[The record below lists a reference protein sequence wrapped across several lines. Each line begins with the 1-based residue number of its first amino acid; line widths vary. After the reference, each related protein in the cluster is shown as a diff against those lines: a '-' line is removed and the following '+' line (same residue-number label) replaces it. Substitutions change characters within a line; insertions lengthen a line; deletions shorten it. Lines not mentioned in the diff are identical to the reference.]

1 MSENNLPKT
10 QEELN
15 QYLETR
21 LARQKKQLKLILLIM
36 MNSKLK
42 LLHLKQITLHIKQLL
57 KNQSLGNK
65 KKLIMKNKSV
75 VTKQLNSNNLLSIKA
90 GLPLDLADRLSGD
103 DEESLKADAER
114 FSGFIKPKTPPAPLK
129 DVEPNLG
136 DGKDGAYRK
145 LVDGLNRRR
154 IKHGIKQR
162 NII

>member
-15 QYLETR
+15 QIIETR
-21 LARQKKQLKLILLIM
+21 LARQKETIEASFADYDELKTKIAALEADNTAYQATIEESKSWEQEKADYEKQISGYKTTQLK
-36 MNSKLK
+36 
-42 LLHLKQITLHIKQLL
+42 
-57 KNQSLGNK
+57 QS
-65 KKLIMKNKSV
+65 IA
-75 VTKQLNSNNLLSIKA
+75 IKA

-114 FSGFIKPKTPPAPLK
+114 FSGFIKPQTLPAPLK

-145 LVDGLNRRR
+145 LVEGLNLE
-154 IKHGIKQR
+154 GE
-162 NII
+162 

>member
-15 QYLETR
+15 QIIETR
-21 LARQKKQLKLILLIM
+21 LARQKETIEANFADYDELKTKIAALEADNTAYQATIEEAKSWEQEKADYEKQISSYKTTQLK
-36 MNSKLK
+36 
-42 LLHLKQITLHIKQLL
+42 
-57 KNQSLGNK
+57 QS
-65 KKLIMKNKSV
+65 IA
-75 VTKQLNSNNLLSIKA
+75 IKA

-114 FSGFIKPKTPPAPLK
+114 FSGFIKPQTPPAPLK

-145 LVDGLNRRR
+145 LVEGLQ
-154 IKHGIKQR
+154 IEGE
-162 NII
+162 